1 MGLLAYHPPSYASGG
16 TPRRRRALAKSNM
29 RKTLDIALSMCGL
42 GL

>member
-1 MGLLAYHPPSYASGG
+1 MGLLAYHPPHTHPAA